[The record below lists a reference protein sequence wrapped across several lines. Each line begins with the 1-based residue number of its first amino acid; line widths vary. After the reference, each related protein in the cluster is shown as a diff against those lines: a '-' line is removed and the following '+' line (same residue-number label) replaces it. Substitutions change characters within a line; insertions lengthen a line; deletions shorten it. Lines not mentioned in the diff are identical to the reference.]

1 MTIEVVIG
9 QAGAGKTNY
18 VMKNYFN
25 DKMKLVSTPI
35 KHTTDGVTC
44 LIGDYT
50 IEDRCKGTDTL
61 AYNSLP
67 KIKRFIAQNRDFEKT
82 VVEGDRINN
91 LSFFTYLLNLRLKL
105 SIVAIYCPISVSFER
120 LKQAKSQIS
129 LKFIKAT
136 RTKTLNNVKWLI
148 SRGQKCQIIK
158 T

>member
-9 QAGAGKTNY
+9 QAGAGKTSY
-18 VMKNYFN
+18 VMKKYFN
-25 DKMKLVSTPI
+25 DKMKLVTEPI

-50 IEDRCKGTDTL
+50 TSDRCKGTDTL

-67 KIKRFIAQNRDFEKT
+67 KIKQFINENRDYKIT

-91 LSFFTYLLNLRLKL
+91 NSFLTYLLSLGLKL
-105 SIVAIYCPISVSFER
+105 SIVAIYCPLFESLKR
-120 LKQAKSQIS
+120 LKNANSQIS
-129 LKFIKAT
+129 LKFLKMT
-136 RTKTLNNVKWLI
+136 RTKTLNNVKMLI
-148 SRGQKCQIIK
+148 SKGQKCQIIK

>member
-9 QAGAGKTNY
+9 QAGAGKTDY

-25 DKMKLVSTPI
+25 DKMKLVTEPI

-67 KIKRFIAQNRDFEKT
+67 KIKQFISENRGFKKT

-91 LSFFTYLLNLRLKL
+91 NSFFAYLLTLSYKK

-129 LKFIKAT
+129 LKFLKAT

-148 SRGQKCQIIK
+148 SKGQKCQIIK